1 MPSAMTVSI
10 HAAAATA
17 TIGGQRRRFLPLA
30 IDLDFPDLCVAFGLY
45 RFVVT
50 GPRFFSF
57 GAAGIRG
64 TVVDGP
70 DKASV
75 NFPYESETGLPIRR
89 LLPLDS
95 FVSGGGYELPTGRMR
110 L

>member
-1 MPSAMTVSI
+1 MPSAITVSI

-30 IDLDFPDLCVAFGLY
+30 IDLDFPDLCVAFALY

-64 TVVDGP
+64 TVVDVVTELN
-70 DKASV
+70 ASV
-75 NFPYESETGLPIRR
+75 SFPYESDTGLPIRTA
-89 LLPLDS
+89 PS
-95 FVSGGGYELPTGRMR
+95 IGFVSGRGYELPTGRM
-110 L
+110 